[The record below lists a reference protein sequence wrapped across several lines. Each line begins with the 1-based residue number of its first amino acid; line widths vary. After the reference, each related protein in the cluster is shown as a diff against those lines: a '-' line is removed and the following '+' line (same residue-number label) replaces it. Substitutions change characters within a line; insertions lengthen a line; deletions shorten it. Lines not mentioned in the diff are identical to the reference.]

1 MMNRKTER
9 LIDQIAFQT
18 LAGAYAFY
26 FNEYNDH
33 RRAMQSTCKM
43 AIREGFVPAAC
54 WVSTAQLAAG
64 RPTHSVAFTKGQ
76 SSALNIVFIGGVSIL
91 SELDVIYDHSQNI
104 HAGWKLIDK
113 EGAELYRQWASQVQP
128 NEVDYQVGS

>member
-1 MMNRKTER
+1 
-9 LIDQIAFQT
+9 
-18 LAGAYAFY
+18 
-26 FNEYNDH
+26 
-33 RRAMQSTCKM
+33 MQSTCKM